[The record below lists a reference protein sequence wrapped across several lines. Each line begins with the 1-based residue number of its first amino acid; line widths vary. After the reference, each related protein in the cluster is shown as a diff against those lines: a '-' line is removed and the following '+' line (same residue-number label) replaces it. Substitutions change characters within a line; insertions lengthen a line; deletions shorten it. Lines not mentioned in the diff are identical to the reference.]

1 MVKNEEVMQFTVN
14 MSINKVKT
22 KKVMQVLVNM
32 GISAFTLIR
41 AIAYFL

>member
-1 MVKNEEVMQFTVN
+1 MQFTVN

-32 GISAFTLIR
+32 GISHFTLIR